1 MSSDVI
7 IIGAGVA
14 GLSCAKALVDC
25 GKTVRILERS
35 RGVGGRCA
43 TRRVDS
49 QSVDHGLVFIHGDEP
64 EFRNVLR
71 EVPGQWFEHW
81 PEVIWGVGAPCQPNA
96 FAHGNFRMAHANGVS
111 SFPKYLATGLDIV
124 LETNVTAVELVS
136 NGMIV
141 HANTRGKTTSFLSPT
156 VVLALAC
163 PQTIPLL
170 SGAFQSEVIGSTVAL
185 LSMMQSVPCATV
197 IALYPLEVALLP
209 WDIWY
214 PEMSSSLS
222 LICHD
227 SKKRD
232 NPAYLT
238 LVMQARPAW
247 SKGVRSM
254 AEEEWGKRLLADA
267 AEVVGPWVERPTTFQ
282 TQYWEY
288 ARPSP
293 GAQLSSPIL
302 VDLKG
307 GRHLGIVG
315 ELFALGG
322 GVQGAWYS
330 GRRLA
335 QRLLEEVKG

>member
-1 MSSDVI
+1 MSSEVI

-25 GKTVRILERS
+25 GKSVRILERS

-49 QSVDHGLVFIHGDEP
+49 QSVDHGLVFIHGNEP

-71 EVPGQWFEHW
+71 EVPGQRFECW
-81 PEVIWGVGAPCQPNA
+81 PEVVMGVGAPCQPNA
-96 FAHGNFRMAHANGVS
+96 FAHGNFRMAYANGVS
-111 SFPKYLATGLDIV
+111 SFPKYLATGLDVV
-124 LETNVTAVELVS
+124 LETNVTGVELVS

-141 HANTRGKTTSFLSPT
+141 HANTRGKTTTFSSQN
-156 VVLALAC
+156 VVFALAC
-163 PQTIPLL
+163 PETIALL
-170 SGAFQSEVIGSTVAL
+170 VGAFPSEATGSTLAL

-197 IALYPLEVALLP
+197 IALYPSNVALLP

-214 PEMSSSLS
+214 PEMSTSLS
-222 LICHD
+222 LISHD

-232 NPAYLT
+232 QPSSLT

-247 SKGVRSM
+247 SNGVFSM
-254 AEEEWGKRLLADA
+254 VEEEWGERLLADA
-267 AEVVGPWVERPTTFQ
+267 AEIVGPWVARPTTFQ
-282 TQYWEY
+282 THYWKY

-335 QRLLEEVKG
+335 QRLLEEAEG